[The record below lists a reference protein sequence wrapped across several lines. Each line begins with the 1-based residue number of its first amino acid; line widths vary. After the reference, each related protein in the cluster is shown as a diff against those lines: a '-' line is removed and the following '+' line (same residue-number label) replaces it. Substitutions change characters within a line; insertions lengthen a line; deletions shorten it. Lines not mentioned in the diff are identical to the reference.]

1 MCDSPFSSYLVR
13 KSKKNYSLLLLF
25 IYLLFLIPTFSLDI
39 NADQTAEQIELKII
53 QDVDIVSVT
62 CASTFI

>member
-1 MCDSPFSSYLVR
+1 MIHRFRVIWFESR
-13 KSKKNYSLLLLF
+13 KKIILYYY
-25 IYLLFLIPTFSLDI
+25 YLLFLIPTFSLDI

-53 QDVDIVSVT
+53 QDVDIVRVT